1 MADKRLSSA
10 EWIKRMAE
18 ERKERELSARQKA
31 EQMTEG
37 ERGLSNLDVANKF
50 IVEAG
55 KKNMELTDE
64 AHRGKKWQKQYKII
78 CDRLEAIE
86 QYEREHRS

>member
-1 MADKRLSSA
+1 MADRGLSSE
-10 EWIKRMAE
+10 EWIKRQNAERE
-18 ERKERELSARQKA
+18 ERNKSARQKA
-31 EQMTEG
+31 EEMSEG
-37 ERGLSNLDVANKF
+37 ARGLSNLDVANKF

-64 AHRGKKWQKQYKII
+64 AHRGKKWKKQYAII
-78 CDRLEAIE
+78 CERLEAIE